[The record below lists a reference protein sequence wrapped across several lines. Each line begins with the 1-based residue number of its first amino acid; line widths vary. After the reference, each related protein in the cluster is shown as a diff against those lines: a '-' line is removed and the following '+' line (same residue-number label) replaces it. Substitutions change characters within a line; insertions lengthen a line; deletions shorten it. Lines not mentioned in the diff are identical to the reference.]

1 MKWQLRRGLLNPP
14 DAPTRGSSWWRAMNE
29 RLLYD
34 GCEAH
39 ALAFGN
45 PGSPSSPSVAAWLQF
60 IRRPTAAS
68 WYRAHNM
75 SLVTAYLQHEHLA
88 SRGPRGT
95 LLHQS
100 RAGPC
105 SLHPRAGCRAATGA
119 RLACPGWSVA
129 PVTRGWV
136 SPASSSRSRGCC
148 PTAIPWVSRSQR
160 SSRRNTVS
168 GTWPL
173 LPRLV
178 TLRVSL
184 LLMPAA
190 IATRLKTFTM
200 NHAGLR

>member
-1 MKWQLRRGLLNPP
+1 MNGCCMTAAKPRAGLRE
-14 DAPTRGSSWWRAMNE
+14 SWVAEFTE
-29 RLLYD
+29 RRRVV
-34 GCEAH
+34 AVH
-39 ALAFGN
+39 
-45 PGSPSSPSVAAWLQF
+45 PSSHRCELVPG
-60 IRRPTAAS
+60 
-68 WYRAHNM
+68 HNM

-119 RLACPGWSVA
+119 RLACPAGRLLGD
-129 PVTRGWV
+129 RGWV

-148 PTAIPWVSRSQR
+148 PTAIPWVSTSHR

-184 LLMPAA
+184 LLMRRPS
-190 IATRLKTFTM
+190 RP
-200 NHAGLR
+200 G